1 MQWSK
6 NLFHKL
12 LKSSFSSK
20 SFSNSRRQSPAIPKE
35 NWESTQ
41 EAVIKRGKISVGA
54 SVLILLIGFFLPAPV
69 HALALTEDEEQE
81 LIQTLA
87 SPEVLAIRRY
97 IDACL
102 SNQLVDPED
111 AYPCQM
117 SDVEQGLTI
126 KEHPAEDISGA
137 FTVIWVQ
144 PFDYGGQV
152 FTLLFAD
159 PPNLAVDIWVYRE
172 GGTRPDV
179 RSFMAR
185 KWSDEDRLS
194 IVKDLGDYLTDKRFT
209 R

>member
-1 MQWSK
+1 M
-6 NLFHKL
+6 
-12 LKSSFSSK
+12 
-20 SFSNSRRQSPAIPKE
+20 
-35 NWESTQ
+35 
-41 EAVIKRGKISVGA
+41 
-54 SVLILLIGFFLPAPV
+54 LILLIGSFLPASV

-81 LIQTLA
+81 LIRTLD
-87 SPEVLAIRRY
+87 SPEVVAIRKY

-102 SNQLVDPED
+102 SNQLVASED

-126 KEHPAEDISGA
+126 KEHRASDVSGP

-152 FTLLFAD
+152 FTVLFSD
-159 PPNLAVDIWVYRE
+159 PPNLAVDIWVYWE
-172 GGTRPDV
+172 GGIRPDV
-179 RSFMAR
+179 RSFMSR

-194 IVKDLGDYLTDKRFT
+194 IVKDLGEYLTDKRFT